1 MSLAETA
8 AKRPRILCIDDAQ
21 VALQVRKLVF
31 QQAGYDVITALSG
44 EQALEIFRTQPVDI
58 VIADHFLSDKT
69 GTEIAREMKEL
80 RAEVPILIVSAAA
93 EKPVGLEFVDGFF
106 PKGET
111 PRTLLETI
119 AQLLQ
124 SSRSCNAIR
133 VGE

>member
-133 VGE
+133 AGE